1 MEGKVADLEALV
13 RALLCRDDGR
23 IADERVVNT
32 RVGHEVGLELVQI
45 NVERTVETQR
55 RGDGANDLCDQA
67 IEVLVVGPGD
77 IQAATADVVNRLVVD
92 KERAVGVL
100 DGAVGREHSIVGLN
114 DGR

>member
-23 IADERVVNT
+23 VADEGVVNT
-32 RVGHEVGLELVQI
+32 RVGHKVGLELVQI

-55 RGDGANDLCDQA
+55 RGDRADDLGDQA

-77 IQAATADVVNRLVVD
+77 ILAATADVINRFVID
-92 KERAVGVL
+92 KKRAVSVL
-100 DGAVGREHSIVGLN
+100 NGAVGREDSVIGLN
-114 DGR
+114 DGC